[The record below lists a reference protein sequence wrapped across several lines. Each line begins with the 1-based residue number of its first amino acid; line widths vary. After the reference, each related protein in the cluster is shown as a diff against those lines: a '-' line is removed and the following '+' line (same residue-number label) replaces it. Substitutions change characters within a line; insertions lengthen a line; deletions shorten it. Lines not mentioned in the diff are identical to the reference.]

1 MWQLAIN
8 SKGQGCVLKTV
19 YKTTAMTHLEYSDRV
34 DRLKRLIEQ
43 KQAGTP
49 EQLAKKLNVS
59 ERTLYRM
66 LQQLRDHGYPITYNR
81 TLRTYEV
88 KSH

>member
-1 MWQLAIN
+1 M
-8 SKGQGCVLKTV
+8 
-19 YKTTAMTHLEYSDRV
+19 YKATAMTYLEYSDKLE
-34 DRLKRLIEQ
+34 RLKQLVEQ

-66 LQQLRDHGYPITYNR
+66 IQRLRDHGYPITYNR
-81 TLRTYEV
+81 TRCTYEV